1 MCNLSLGGAESGSL
15 ENWAFIA
22 LDRTSITASDMI
34 QKGRMRGEQFE
45 PAAAADQQ
53 INWWALIPTDAK
65 TAAFARIEH
74 TEHTNI

>member
-1 MCNLSLGGAESGSL
+1 
-15 ENWAFIA
+15 
-22 LDRTSITASDMI
+22 MI

>member
-1 MCNLSLGGAESGSL
+1 MHSVNL
-15 ENWAFIA
+15 ENWPFMA
-22 LDRTSITASDMI
+22 LDRKSISASDMI

-45 PAAAADQQ
+45 PSAADQQ